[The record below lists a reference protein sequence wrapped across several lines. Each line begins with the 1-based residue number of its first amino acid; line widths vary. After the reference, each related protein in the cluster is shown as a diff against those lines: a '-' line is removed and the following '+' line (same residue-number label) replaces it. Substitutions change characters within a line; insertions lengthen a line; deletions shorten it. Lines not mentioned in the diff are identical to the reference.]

1 MATEVPTPPV
11 IGFSPRVRKSPYFDA
26 TRRYGC
32 TAYTVYNHM
41 FMPTAYGDPVADY
54 WRLAKDV
61 AVCDVAVERQVEIAG
76 PDAFDLVQMLTPR
89 NLEKLRVGQCKYVL
103 LTDENGGIV
112 NDPVLLRL
120 ADDRF
125 WLSLAD
131 SDVLLWAKG
140 VAHGSGMDVRLFE
153 PDVSP
158 LMIQGPKAADLAR
171 DLFGDWV
178 DDLKYFWFRE
188 VDLDGMPLLVART
201 GYSGERAYE
210 LYLRDGRFGDCLWER
225 VVEAGQTY
233 NIGPATPSQISR
245 IEAGLLSYGADMTL
259 NENPFELGLDRL
271 VDLDQDV
278 DFIGKA
284 ALRRIA
290 ADGVERRMAG
300 VEIHGPELPAVN
312 EEPWPVEKDGR
323 RVGKVTS
330 CVYSPRLEK
339 NIGFALLETLLAE
352 PGTELTLKASF
363 GDAAMTVAPMPF
375 LKSA

>member
-76 PDAFDLVQMLTPR
+76 PDAFDLVRMLTPR

-112 NDPVLLRL
+112 NDPVLRRL

-188 VDLDGMPLLVART
+188 VDLDGMPLIVSRT
-201 GYSGERAYE
+201 GWSGERGYE
-210 LYLRDGRFGDCLWER
+210 IYLQNGADGARLWE
-225 VVEAGQTY
+225 VIMEAGRPHG
-233 NIGPATPSQISR
+233 IKPATPSTIRR
-245 IEAGLLSYGADMTL
+245 IEGGLLSYGADMNL
-259 NENPFELGLDRL
+259 DNNPYEMNLGRL
-271 VDLDQDV
+271 VDLGENGPGQGHATEHTNRFV
-278 DFIGKA
+278 DD
-284 ALRRIA
+284 R
-290 ADGVERRMAG
+290 
-300 VEIHGPELPAVN
+300 
-312 EEPWPVEKDGR
+312 
-323 RVGKVTS
+323 
-330 CVYSPRLEK
+330 
-339 NIGFALLETLLAE
+339 LLA
-352 PGTELTLKASF
+352 SRR
-363 GDAAMTVAPMPF
+363 
-375 LKSA
+375 